1 MKALDFKIFLVFFL
15 KTIFDASSR
24 LTIFGA
30 WMFTFTNGMFSTK
43 LSVAYYY
50 SIALLM
56 IIVNYIF
63 FALEEAAT
71 EFETLKSFEK
81 HLGMTMNKTF

>member
-1 MKALDFKIFLVFFL
+1 MKALDFKNFLVFFL
-15 KTIFDASSR
+15 KTICDASSR

-30 WMFTFTNGMFSTK
+30 WTFTFTNGMFSTK

-50 SIALLM
+50 SIVLLM

-63 FALEEAAT
+63 FVFEDAAN
-71 EFETLKSFEK
+71 EFKTLKSPEK
-81 HLGMTMNKTF
+81 HLGIKKMF